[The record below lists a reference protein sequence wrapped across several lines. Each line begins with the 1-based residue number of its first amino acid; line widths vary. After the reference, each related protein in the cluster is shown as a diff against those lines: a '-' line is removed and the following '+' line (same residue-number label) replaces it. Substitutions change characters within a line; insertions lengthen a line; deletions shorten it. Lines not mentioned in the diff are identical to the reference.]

1 MKSRQICSML
11 LTGALVISMLAGCG
25 PETTA
30 GQISAGKCSV
40 FYGRNGSLYTE
51 RGRNRRSIRCS
62 SIPFLEVVSTP
73 EGQKALQGNR
83 ASTISSLKGGIF
95 FQQYLTRQT
104 YKERVS
110 QLTQSTQ
117 LLYTNLENTL
127 DSQWIY
133 ISAVISGMN
142 YRHPENITQ
151 MRSYMRNVSRQ
162 LDLENMGSNENQ
174 MAFAQKLEHSVRILK
189 EKDEDVFR

>member
-1 MKSRQICSML
+1 M
-11 LTGALVISMLAGCG
+11 
-25 PETTA
+25 
-30 GQISAGKCSV
+30 
-40 FYGRNGSLYTE
+40 
-51 RGRNRRSIRCS
+51 
-62 SIPFLEVVSTP
+62 VSTP

-83 ASTISSLKGGIF
+83 ASTISSLKGVIF

-174 MAFAQKLEHSVRILK
+174 MAFAQKLEHSVRIRK